1 MTSRFRSLVAPL
13 VLGLAAF
20 AVAPASAD
28 DTLITITHNGYTLGG
43 QVVPAGT
50 FMECRGT
57 PTCTSDYTSSETF
70 PGCTGSFT
78 VSQHNTLT
86 GLNLTQASLQGT
98 ITIAV
103 LTPIS
108 CTQVDTINFVYSY
121 SGSWSPTA
129 RTGSITI
136 NGPTCSFMG
145 SDICA
150 SFTTSIPATIK
161 AATVPPPVFPM
172 TVTTN
177 ITPVSATASAQINF
191 RPQDVG
197 TTGSVY
203 VFAVAPAAQVHGGRD
218 PGATTIG
225 LTRAKAGEKADSCV
239 ISQVNA
245 AGQLV
250 AVSAAQLQAFL
261 SGALSS
267 QGASVAI
274 LRGTPTSSVT
284 GATFYV
290 GYGTSSSR
298 MLDSG
303 IFRNAVLV
311 PGSDVCPMLPAQ
323 TALWWNPD
331 ESGWGLNI
339 NQQGSTLFGTL
350 FTYDAT
356 RAQRWFVMSA
366 GRMAADGLTYTGDL
380 YRTTGPAFN
389 ANPFTPIGA
398 ANVTRVGSMTLSFTD
413 ANVGTLT
420 YTVDGTQVRKTVQR
434 QVYGSRAA
442 NCLPSSDSRATST
455 NFQDLWWNPAE
466 SGWGLNLTHQ
476 DNTLFGTL
484 FTYETGGRDVWLVMS
499 AGTRQADGSYLG
511 DLYKTAGPNFNAS
524 PFSGVTASPVGTMRV
539 RFTDGNNGTLTY
551 TFNGVTVNK
560 AIQRQLFSSPASTC
574 N

>member
-1 MTSRFRSLVAPL
+1 MTSSFRSLAARVLLAVAA
-13 VLGLAAF
+13 LAATP
-20 AVAPASAD
+20 APAD
-28 DTLITITHNGYTLGG
+28 DTLITITHNGFSFGT
-43 QVVPAGT
+43 VPVPAGT
-50 FMECRGT
+50 FLECRGA
-57 PTCTSDYTSSETF
+57 PVCTGDAATTVTL

-78 VSQHNTLT
+78 VTVHNVMN
-86 GLNLTQASLQGT
+86 GLNLAQSSLQGT
-98 ITIAV
+98 ITMGV
-103 LTPIS
+103 LSPIS
-108 CTQVDTINFVYSY
+108 CTDSQTIDYVFTY
-121 SGSWSPTA
+121 SGTWSPTA

-136 NGPTCSFMG
+136 SGPTCSFMG
-145 SDICA
+145 QDICS
-150 SFTTSIPATIK
+150 SFRTTFPATIRS
-161 AATVPPPVFPM
+161 ATVPPPVFPM
-172 TVTTN
+172 MVTAN
-177 ITPVSATASAQINF
+177 ITPVAATANAQINY

-203 VFAVAPAAQVHGGRD
+203 VFAVAPAAQVRGGRD
-218 PGATTIG
+218 PGAVTIG
-225 LTRAKAGEKADSCV
+225 YTRAKAGEKADSCV

-250 AVSAAQLQAFL
+250 AVSGAQLQAFL
-261 SGALSS
+261 SGSLSS

-303 IFRNAVLV
+303 VFRNAVLV

-331 ESGWGLNI
+331 ESGWGINI

-356 RAQRWFVMSA
+356 RAPRWFVMSA

-398 ANVTRVGSMTLSFTD
+398 ANVTRVGSMTLTFTD

-442 NCLPSSDSRATST
+442 NCLPSADSRAAST

-499 AGTRQADGSYLG
+499 AGIRQSDGSYLG
-511 DLYKTAGPNFNAS
+511 DLFKTSGPNFSSS

-551 TFNGVTVNK
+551 TYNGVTVNK
-560 AIQRQLFSSPASTC
+560 SIQRQLFSSPASTC